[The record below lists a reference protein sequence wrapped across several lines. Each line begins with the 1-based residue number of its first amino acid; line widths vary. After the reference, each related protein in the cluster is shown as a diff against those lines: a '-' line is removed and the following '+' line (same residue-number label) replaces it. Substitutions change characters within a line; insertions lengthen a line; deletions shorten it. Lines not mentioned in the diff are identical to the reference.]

1 MYKRQ
6 TSNSLAVTTSTGSD
20 TQVPTAPGKISSS
33 NLTSSSVT
41 LTWTTS
47 TDNVGVVSY
56 EVYNNG
62 ASLGSVTAT
71 TFAVSGLTANTVYTF
86 TVKAKDAAGN
96 ISAASTALVVKTT
109 SAMNALDDEAALSI
123 STYPNPCTDRINI
136 QLNRTGTQLRTLEI
150 VDFSG
155 KQILKQE
162 TRENT
167 FELNTEALA
176 YGFYILII
184 TEGNSVTKAGFSKR

>member
-1 MYKRQ
+1 
-6 TSNSLAVTTSTGSD
+6 
-20 TQVPTAPGKISSS
+20 
-33 NLTSSSVT
+33 
-41 LTWTTS
+41 
-47 TDNVGVVSY
+47 
-56 EVYNNG
+56 
-62 ASLGSVTAT
+62 
-71 TFAVSGLTANTVYTF
+71 
-86 TVKAKDAAGN
+86 
-96 ISAASTALVVKTT
+96 
-109 SAMNALDDEAALSI
+109 MNALDDEAALSI